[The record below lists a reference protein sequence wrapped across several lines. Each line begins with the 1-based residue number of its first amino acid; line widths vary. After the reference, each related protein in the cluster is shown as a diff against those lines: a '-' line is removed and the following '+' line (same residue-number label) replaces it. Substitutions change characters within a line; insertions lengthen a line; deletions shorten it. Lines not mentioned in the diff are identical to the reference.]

1 MAPRTV
7 GDMTP
12 DELAEAIVRAN
23 KLAGNG
29 NNTGG
34 GNNNN
39 TNTGG
44 SGGGDMSGIFAG
56 ASSAFTNLTNA
67 GDKLVRGQASSYD
80 AMNLMTQAASAF
92 PSPIKEAAQAVNK
105 MGTVVLDTN
114 TNLKEAGQTGASFG
128 NNLGEY
134 NKSVMDA
141 QLTQGEFNNI
151 LRRSSGELAGLG
163 PNMTASSKAF
173 LGVVKEVQNSEI
185 GVSLQDAGVSAKE
198 LAEATQ
204 LSMHNARAS
213 SLQDEAGRKR
223 SRDAAIELAVVMDD
237 VAKITGKSKEAQA
250 QGVKAV
256 LDRAEVDAGI
266 ALKGEDYRKSMT
278 TVMAS
283 FGEVG
288 PSVQELVGEIASG
301 GVRTKEGAAKLAAL
315 GPAGQ
320 ELQNAMAQ
328 HEAAIKSGNQ
338 SDIAAATMRL
348 DASKKGIVDYM
359 NSEEGRKRVAFAQDD
374 AMKKMYTEALASGR
388 AREASEAEFRK
399 EKGIKDKQALTDE
412 QKLQL
417 EKFQKEKLATERLGL
432 KPDGT
437 KDPGAAVAESIRE
450 VDRFGKLLGAA
461 TGDKLNTMNTNVGNV
476 NGGLQRFNDVLRG
489 VRTGDQAGNL
499 VRNTIA
505 PGAPSSDQRSGASGT
520 AGVRGRGS
528 SLPNPEDGRF
538 FGSPGIPDALSSGD
552 IGKMFENFGAGK
564 NMTLHGK
571 EAVVRPE
578 QMTDIVKKFAGGDM
592 QKQLQGMMPSEKQMA
607 GLAGQMK
614 SMMPD
619 PSKLQGLMGNMFS
632 GMGLP
637 GMDGAG
643 IGGAQAPGMATPQAS
658 AMPSFG
664 GGGDTPA
671 WASDLNSGIR
681 TLVGLME
688 ESVRGQTKLASNVKN
703 AGNRLA

>member
-7 GDMTP
+7 ADMSP
-12 DELAEAIVRAN
+12 DDLADAIVRAQR
-23 KLAGNG
+23 LAGPG
-29 NNTGG
+29 NG
-34 GNNNN
+34 GNNNSN
-39 TNTGG
+39 NNSNNAG
-44 SGGGDMSGIFAG
+44 SAGGDMSGIFAG
-56 ASSAFTNLTNA
+56 ASNAFNNLTNA

-141 QLTQGEFNNI
+141 QLTQTEFNGI

-213 SLQDEAGRKR
+213 SIQDEAGRKR
-223 SRDAAIELAVVMDD
+223 SRDAAIELATVMDD

-250 QGVKAV
+250 AGVKAV

-320 ELQNAMAQ
+320 ELQSAMAQ

-374 AMKKMYTEALASGR
+374 AMKKMYSESLASGR

-417 EKFQKEKLATERLGL
+417 EKYQKEKLATERLGL

-450 VDRFGKLLGAA
+450 VDRFSKLLGTA

-505 PGAPSSDQRSGASGT
+505 PGAPSSENRSGASGT
-520 AGVRGRGS
+520 AGVRRGS
-528 SLPNPEDGRF
+528 SLPNPEDGRL
-538 FGSPGIPDALSSGD
+538 FGSPGIPDALASGD
-552 IGKMFENFGAGK
+552 IGKMFENFGPGK

-578 QMTDIVKKFAGGDM
+578 QLTDIVKKFAGGDM
-592 QKQLQGMMPSEKQMA
+592 QKQLQGMMPNEKQMA

-637 GMDGAG
+637 GMDGASL
-643 IGGAQAPGMATPQAS
+643 GGAQAPSMATPQAS
-658 AMPSFG
+658 AMPSF

-681 TLVGLME
+681 TLVELME